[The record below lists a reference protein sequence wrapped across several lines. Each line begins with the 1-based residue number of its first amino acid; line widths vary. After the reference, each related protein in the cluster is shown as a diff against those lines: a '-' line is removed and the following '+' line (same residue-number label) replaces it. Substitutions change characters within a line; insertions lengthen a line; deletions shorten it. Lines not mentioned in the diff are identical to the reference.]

1 MNKYR
6 SSLAVAGTLVAV
18 GLLLFCTETLK
29 YTPEKDAEAVARMA
43 MVWVA
48 DLGGEP
54 VTLTVCEDVAE
65 AEAYVITNNC
75 QVEHIIEGGG
85 RADEDEAHHGA
96 GCGGCPFDSYGFLEA
111 TLSGGPFTTPSTLS
125 GTFRIKLGYD
135 EGNIY
140 DLPYT
145 YSLACDSPS
154 TPCTLSGQLEEETRL
169 DATLSFTF
177 ESGDSL
183 SETLVFHPTGPAS
196 CD

>member
-1 MNKYR
+1 MKNR
-6 SSLAVAGTLVAV
+6 SSIAVAGTLAALC
-18 GLLLFCTETLK
+18 LLLFCTEATR

-54 VTLTVCEDVAE
+54 VTLTMCEDVAE

-75 QVEHIIEGGG
+75 QVLHIIEGGG
-85 RADEDEAHHGA
+85 RADEDEVPEGP

-111 TLSGGPFTTPSTLS
+111 TLSGGPFATPSTLS
-125 GTFRIKLGYD
+125 GTFRVKLGHE
-135 EGNIY
+135 EGDIY
-140 DLPYT
+140 DLPYP
-145 YSLACDSPS
+145 YSLTCDSPS
-154 TPCTLSGQLEEETRL
+154 TPCTLSGQLVEETRL

-177 ESGDSL
+177 ESGDRL
-183 SETLVFHPTGPAS
+183 SETLIFHPTGPAS